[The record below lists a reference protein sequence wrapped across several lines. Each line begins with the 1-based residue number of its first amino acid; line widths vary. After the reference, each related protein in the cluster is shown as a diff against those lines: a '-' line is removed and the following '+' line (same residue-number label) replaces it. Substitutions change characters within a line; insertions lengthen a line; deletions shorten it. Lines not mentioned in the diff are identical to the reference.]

1 MHTRLTRPITTTVAL
16 ALVGLF
22 CATPAR
28 AQLSPNMQD
37 MLRRI
42 HTTQEF
48 GGGGRGAGASGRW
61 VDKGQGYTATER
73 APDGGV
79 EIVRYDT
86 ATGRRDVLMTA
97 AQLTPPDLGK
107 PLQFS
112 EYSASADGTRML
124 FATNGRPTMIRKTAY
139 EYWSLD
145 KTSNTWRKL
154 GGNAA
159 GQAPGDMPG
168 LPSTRD
174 PLQRSLRAGKTRP
187 PSAGAEASPGLLYAK
202 LSPDGTRAA
211 YVREN
216 NLYVED
222 LSTGAITALTTDG
235 SPMIINGTSD
245 WVYEEE
251 LGLRDAYQWSPDG
264 RRIAYFQFDQSG
276 VPEFALINYTDAL
289 YPSITKYPYPK
300 AGQTN
305 AAVRI
310 GVVSAS
316 GGATRWMKTP
326 GDTRNT
332 YIARMD
338 WAANSDE
345 VIVQHLNRLQNTNTV
360 LLANAGTGDA
370 RQMFVDTDEAWVAYN
385 ASFVWLEQGKRL
397 LFVSERDGWRHA
409 YAVSRTG
416 DARLITTGASDLMSV
431 AGVDETGGW
440 LYYIA
445 SPANATQ
452 RYLYRSRLD
461 GTGAAERVTPAGASG
476 THTYNMSPDCRW
488 AFHSD
493 SRFDMPGQSDLVRL
507 PDHQVVRVFQA
518 NAELKA
524 KAGAMLAGRT
534 EMFQVDIGEGVKIDG
549 WLIRPT
555 TFDPSRKYPII
566 INVYGEPAGTT
577 VADSW
582 GGSGRILMAAL
593 ADDGYLIASFDN
605 RGTPAP
611 KGRAW
616 RKVIYGSVGVLAS
629 KEQAAA
635 LRALAASHAYVD
647 LTRVGVYGW
656 SGGGSMTLNLMF
668 RSPELYK
675 VGVAGAPVPDQTLY
689 DSIYQERY
697 MGLPQDNP
705 EGYKAGSPITFAA
718 GLQGKLLI
726 IHGTGDD
733 NVHFQGTQRMINK
746 LIDLNKQFSFME
758 YPNRR
763 HGISGLHVDT
773 LRYTFIEQYLPAGGR

>member
-1 MHTRLTRPITTTVAL
+1 MRAQTSGRP
-16 ALVGLF
+16 
-22 CATPAR
+22 ATAAILILSSLICSRPAA

-42 HTTQEF
+42 HSTQEF
-48 GGGGRGAGASGRW
+48 AGGGRAAGAGGRW
-61 VDKGQGYTATER
+61 VEGGQGYTSTER
-73 APDGGV
+73 NPKGGV

-86 ATGRRDVLMTA
+86 ATGRRDVLMTTE
-97 AQLTPPDLGK
+97 QLTPPQLGK

-112 EYSASADGTRML
+112 ENTASADGTRVL
-124 FATNGRPTMIRKTAY
+124 FATSGRPTMIRKTAY
-139 EYWSLD
+139 DYWVLD
-145 KTSNTWRKL
+145 KTDSSWHKL
-154 GGNAA
+154 GGN
-159 GQAPGDMPG
+159 
-168 LPSTRD
+168 T
-174 PLQRSLRAGKTRP
+174 TT
-187 PSAGAEASPGLLYAK
+187 GLLYAR

-216 NLYVED
+216 NLYVEEIR
-222 LSTGAITALTTDG
+222 SGAITQLTSDG

-251 LGLRDAYQWSPDG
+251 LALRDGFQWSPDG
-264 RRIAYFQFDQSG
+264 LRIAYYQFDQSG
-276 VPEFALINYTDAL
+276 VPEFALINYTDTL
-289 YPSITKYPYPK
+289 YPVITRYPYPK

-305 AAVRI
+305 AAVRV
-310 GVVSAS
+310 GVISAA
-316 GGATRWMKTP
+316 GGPTRWIKTP
-326 GDTRNT
+326 GDPRNT

-338 WAANSDE
+338 WAANSQE
-345 VIVQHLNRLQNTNTV
+345 IVLQHLNRLQNTNTV
-360 LLANAGTGDA
+360 LLADAARGDV
-370 RQMFVDTDEAWVAYN
+370 RTMFRDQDAAWVDYN
-385 ASFVWLEQGKRL
+385 NTFVWLEQGKRL
-397 LFVSERDGWRHA
+397 LFTSERDGWRHA
-409 YAVSRTG
+409 YAVSRDG
-416 DARLITTGASDLMSV
+416 VARLITTGPFDLVSIS
-431 AGVDETGGW
+431 GVDEPGGW

-445 SPANATQ
+445 SPENATE

-461 GTGAAERVTPAGASG
+461 GTGKAERVSPAGAAG
-476 THTYNMSPDCRW
+476 THTYNLSPDCRW
-488 AFHSD
+488 AFHSY
-493 SRFDMPGQSDLVRL
+493 STFTTPPVSDLVRL
-507 PDHQVVRVFQA
+507 PNHQTVRVFQD
-518 NAELKA
+518 NADLKVKVA
-524 KAGAMLAGRT
+524 PMLAGRT
-534 EMFQVDIGEGVKIDG
+534 ELFQVDVGDGVKLDG

-555 TFDPSRKYPII
+555 AFDPSKKYPII
-566 INVYGEPAGTT
+566 VTVYGEPAGTT
-577 VADSW
+577 VTNSW
-582 GGSGRILMAAL
+582 GGTGRILMAAL

-616 RKVIYGSVGVLAS
+616 RKVIYGAVGVLAS

-635 LRALAASHAYVD
+635 LRALVASHPYVD

-697 MGLPQDNP
+697 MGLPQDNA
-705 EGYKAGSPITFAA
+705 EGYRTGSPLTYAE

-733 NVHFQGTQRMINK
+733 NVHFQGTQRLVNR
-746 LIDLNKQFSFME
+746 LIELNKQFSFME

-763 HGISGLHVDT
+763 HGISGLHIDT
-773 LRYTFIEQYLPAGGR
+773 LRYGFLEQHLPGGGR